1 MEQKSFLKRTA
12 IPVLLAIV
20 LVTGIQLMPRALP
33 AALIPPS
40 GDTYLCRV
48 TLLEEGIVS
57 QTLDLTAQ
65 ESMTLRTFLQ
75 TARVQH
81 RGQTGDITDRH
92 PLLYQMTFTPV
103 GEGETCELLLDP
115 EGRLFAGGKL
125 YKLQGANP
133 QELAETVQ
141 GYLSAGAATP

>member
-12 IPVLLAIV
+12 IPVLLAII

-33 AALIPPS
+33 AALIPPP

-57 QTLDLTAQ
+57 HTLDLTDQ

-81 RGQTGDITDRH
+81 RGQAGDITGRH
-92 PLLYQMTFTPV
+92 PLLYQLTFTPV
-103 GEGETCELLLDP
+103 GEGETYELLLDP
-115 EGRLFAGGKL
+115 EGRLFAGDKL

-133 QELAETVQ
+133 QELAGTVQ
-141 GYLSAGAATP
+141 SYLSAGAATP